1 MLLSFNESPLN
12 YKTARSPLGAVIK
25 NKTVENCLHDAERI
39 TSKKILSREL
49 FQAESQ
55 NDNTQV
61 KYYLSLIKDPL
72 WNHVCTEVI
81 SMMGPRCNLKIWESR
96 LGMISLD
103 NKTIEIYCQT
113 EELTRFLQQ
122 YDFVV
127 LGGLQRY
134 FPSIKELIIRTGSEI
149 TV

>member
-1 MLLSFNESPLN
+1 MISTLN
-12 YKTARSPLGAVIK
+12 YNIASSTLCTVIK
-25 NKTVENCLHDAERI
+25 NETVKNCLHDTQLTI
-39 TSKKILSREL
+39 SKKILAREH
-49 FQAESQ
+49 FQTESQ
-55 NDNTQV
+55 SYNTQV

-72 WNHVCTEVI
+72 WKHVCTEVI